1 MQHWSG
7 AAKIKFYSITSV
19 ASRCKP
25 INRVPVKALIIKR
38 AGHRRDFFA
47 KSAGVRHCGVG
58 IQRFPVRPD
67 QCPLCAKS
75 GLMHCN
81 ASCLFDH
88 LVGAT
93 EQRQWYV
100 EAKRFSGFEIDH

>member
-67 QCPLCAKS
+67 QCPLCADFVAEVCDDGS
-75 GLMHCN
+75 YR
-81 ASCLFDH
+81 AEPIF
-88 LVGAT
+88 
-93 EQRQWYV
+93 
-100 EAKRFSGFEIDH
+100 F